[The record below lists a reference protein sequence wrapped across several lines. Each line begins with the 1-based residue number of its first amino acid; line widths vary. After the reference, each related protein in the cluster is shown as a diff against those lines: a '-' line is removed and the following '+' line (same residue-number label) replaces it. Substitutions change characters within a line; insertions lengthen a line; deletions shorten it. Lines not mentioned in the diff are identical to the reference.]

1 MTKSRLVRLFSLLES
16 VPLPQDLHTR
26 SDYIL
31 SSDSSKDSALEQD
44 EQRLKWFSQFFCRGR
59 GSNLTNEAVAEH
71 DNDDECNLLITS
83 DEIKFILHHS
93 RGK

>member
-1 MTKSRLVRLFSLLES
+1 MTKSSLIRLFSLLES

-31 SSDSSKDSALEQD
+31 SSNSSKDSALGQD
-44 EQRLKWFSQFFCRGR
+44 EQRLKWFSQFFCRGQ
-59 GSNLTNEAVAEH
+59 GTNLTNEVVAEH
-71 DNDDECNLLITS
+71 ANNNECNLLITS

-93 RGK
+93 RAK